1 MARQKGTRD
10 RGRFGLNR
18 SVMSMRT
25 TKIRF
30 SSTEAI
36 PNERDNHAWIIELG
50 PGNVIPAREKKHSDT
65 GSRTPSC
72 RVRGGNIAVFG
83 MASTATVTAASV
95 AEQLDKSS
103 DVLTWLNTVLN
114 VPADVVPSSDPLLV
128 AHASTLDALQTTTSI
143 AAQSTSAA
151 LEHIIDDIARA
162 APRLSYDIHFTRD
175 SALALRNVL
184 AQSLPSSQSHS
195 PTTDF
200 AESDAT
206 SKVLERLQ
214 HLDTL
219 RTRMEA
225 ARDVLREAESWG
237 ALEAEV
243 TTLLAE
249 KAYARAASRLSASAR
264 LMPVSARTAT
274 SPGISSG
281 GVHEPRRALLTSL
294 ANQLE
299 AALSPDLVRAVTAC
313 DVESCKSFYAIFVDI
328 EREGEFRNYYYGTR
342 RSSIAE
348 AWSKAVIEGEPSAEK
363 ETPQSLSAFYPSFLS
378 SFLAVLNGERTA
390 LPNIFPDPE
399 RTLSALIYTTL
410 SVLAPSPAQ
419 RLAALF
425 HNGSSATALKDVVK
439 LLQASEEF
447 ARGAQRIL
455 EKLRASAPPL
465 LVASSSASPS
475 EGKHSRRRSVRMSM
489 SWRSMSSTG
498 RLGGGGIGSTSVA
511 SDGADEGAEWDQ
523 CLFQPFLD
531 FQVDFGTLER
541 RLLDDTLGSPLPGN
555 IRDLDGD
562 RAARAMRERA
572 VDVFSAAEE
581 SIERCLVFTHGYA
594 CVSLVRTLDAFVSAF
609 VGAWTNSISNLL
621 DTDSRSGS
629 APKLAS
635 ASLEDE
641 ELADLDY
648 TSQDWAHIQKVLHL
662 LAAGR
667 AVRDRLGV
675 FETRLK
681 ASLGQLSTVFR
692 TAWGSGGSGV
702 YTPGATK
709 GEGLLLAQSSL
720 NSLELRELL
729 TRVAPASTKSAP
741 SPLLLPSAHVRTDGV
756 RTGQPTHT
764 ATPYPTLP
772 LWSAVRLQEA
782 VPGMAGLVVPTFS
795 LSPSEVAH
803 RVGDGLLNLPRLF
816 EVYAEDDALGFE
828 LGGLSGADG
837 GETVPVTGEAGE
849 QGQGYSPEAVTAAW
863 LSSLGRAT
871 VVHLTRDVLPQIKTL
886 SVAGAAQLSAD
897 LGYLETIVRALG
909 VERGDLE
916 RWKACVGMT
925 DDAGRAMLASDDGSD
940 RIAQLVA
947 KMRKWTV

>member
-1 MARQKGTRD
+1 
-10 RGRFGLNR
+10 
-18 SVMSMRT
+18 
-25 TKIRF
+25 
-30 SSTEAI
+30 
-36 PNERDNHAWIIELG
+36 
-50 PGNVIPAREKKHSDT
+50 
-65 GSRTPSC
+65 
-72 RVRGGNIAVFG
+72 
-83 MASTATVTAASV
+83 MASISTVTAASV
-95 AEQLDKSS
+95 VEQLDKSP
-103 DVLTWLNTVLN
+103 DVLTWLNIVLD
-114 VPADVVPSSDPLLV
+114 VPGDAASSDPPLV
-128 AHASTLDALQTTTSI
+128 THASTLDALQTATSI
-143 AAQSTSAA
+143 AAQSTSAT
-151 LEHIIDDIARA
+151 LEHIIDDIARV

-175 SALALRNVL
+175 GALALRNVL
-184 AQSLPSSQSHS
+184 AQSLPPSQPHSSAADS
-195 PTTDF
+195 
-200 AESDAT
+200 AEPDAT

-214 HLDTL
+214 HLHTL

-225 ARDVLREAESWG
+225 ARDVLREAESWSV
-237 ALEAEV
+237 LEAEV

-274 SPGISSG
+274 TPGVSSG

-342 RSSIAE
+342 RSSIVE
-348 AWSKAVIEGEPSAEK
+348 TWSNAVIEGESGSSEGADK

-378 SFLAVLNGERTA
+378 SFLTALNGERTA

-410 SVLAPSPAQ
+410 NVLTPPPAQ

-425 HNGSSATALKDVVK
+425 NNGSSATALKDVVK
-439 LLQASEEF
+439 LFQASEEF
-447 ARGAQRIL
+447 ARGAERIL
-455 EKLRASAPPL
+455 EKLRASAPLTTSP
-465 LVASSSASPS
+465 SSPS
-475 EGKHSRRRSVRMSM
+475 ESKNSRRRSMRMSM
-489 SWRSMSSTG
+489 SWRSMTSTG
-498 RLGGGGIGSTSVA
+498 RLGGGGTGSTSA
-511 SDGADEGAEWDQ
+511 SGTDEGAEWDQ
-523 CLFQPFLD
+523 CLFLPFLD

-555 IRDLDGD
+555 IMDLDGD

-594 CVSLVRTLDAFVSAF
+594 SVGLVRALDTFVSAF
-609 VGAWTNSISNLL
+609 VEAWTNSIS
-621 DTDSRSGS
+621 DPADADSRSVSWSGS
-629 APKLAS
+629 KSAS

-648 TSQDWAHIQKVLHL
+648 TSQDWAHIQKALHL

-667 AVRDRLGV
+667 AVKDRLGM

-692 TAWGSGGSGV
+692 AAWGSGRSGV

-709 GEGLLLAQSSL
+709 GQGLLLAQSSL

-729 TRVAPASTKSAP
+729 TRITASALS
-741 SPLLLPSAHVRTDGV
+741 LLPSAHAALTAFARANQRTLQRV
-756 RTGQPTHT
+756 LLSPLYAHL
-764 ATPYPTLP
+764 AAYPTLP
-772 LWSAVRLQEA
+772 LWSAARVQEA
-782 VPGMAGLVVPTFS
+782 VPGMAGVVVPTFS

-816 EVYAEDDALGFE
+816 EVYAEDDALRVRARRV
-828 LGGLSGADG
+828 GGTEGT
-837 GETVPVTGEAGE
+837 EMVGEADE
-849 QGQGYSPEAVTAAW
+849 QGQGQGHSPEAVTTAW
-863 LSSLGRAT
+863 LSSLGHAT

-886 SVAGAAQLSAD
+886 SAAGAAQLSAD

-909 VERGDLE
+909 AEKGDLE
-916 RWKACVGMT
+916 RWKDCVGMT
-925 DDAGRAMLASDDGSD
+925 DDAGRSMFASDDGCD
-940 RIAQLVA
+940 KIGQLVA
-947 KMRKWTV
+947 KMRRWIV

>member
-1 MARQKGTRD
+1 
-10 RGRFGLNR
+10 
-18 SVMSMRT
+18 
-25 TKIRF
+25 
-30 SSTEAI
+30 
-36 PNERDNHAWIIELG
+36 
-50 PGNVIPAREKKHSDT
+50 
-65 GSRTPSC
+65 
-72 RVRGGNIAVFG
+72 

-95 AEQLDKSS
+95 VEQLDKSS

-114 VPADVVPSSDPLLV
+114 VPGDATSSDPPLV
-128 AHASTLDALQTTTSI
+128 AHASTLDVLQTATSI
-143 AAQSTSAA
+143 AAQSTSAT
-151 LEHIIDDIARA
+151 LEHVIDDIARA
-162 APRLSYDIHFTRD
+162 APRLAYDIHFTRD
-175 SALALRNVL
+175 GALALRNVL
-184 AQSLPSSQSHS
+184 AQSLLLSQPRSSVQT
-195 PTTDF
+195 TTDS
-200 AESDAT
+200 AEPDAT

-219 RTRMEA
+219 RVRMEA
-225 ARDVLREAESWG
+225 TRDVLREAELWS
-237 ALEAEV
+237 ALETEV

-264 LMPVSARTAT
+264 LARASTT
-274 SPGISSG
+274 PGTSSG

-342 RSSIAE
+342 RSPIVE
-348 AWSKAVIEGEPSAEK
+348 AWTKGLIGGEPASSEGANK
-363 ETPQSLSAFYPSFLS
+363 ETPQSLNEFYPSFLS
-378 SFLAVLNGERTA
+378 SFLTVLNGERTA
-390 LPNIFPDPE
+390 LPHIFPDPE
-399 RTLSALIYTTL
+399 RTLAALIYTTL
-410 SVLAPSPAQ
+410 SVLSPPPAQ

-439 LLQASEEF
+439 LFQASEEF
-447 ARGAQRIL
+447 ARGAERIL
-455 EKLRASAPPL
+455 EKLRASASPL
-465 LVASSSASPS
+465 LTTSPSSSPS
-475 EGKHSRRRSVRMSM
+475 DGKFSRRRSVRMSM
-489 SWRSMSSTG
+489 SWRSMGGTG
-498 RLGGGGIGSTSVA
+498 RLGGGGIGSTSTTVG
-511 SDGADEGAEWDQ
+511 GADEGAEWDQ
-523 CLFQPFLD
+523 CLFQPFLE

-541 RLLDDTLGSPLPGN
+541 RLLNDTLGSPLPGN

-594 CVSLVRTLDAFVSAF
+594 SVGLVRALDAFVSTF
-609 VGAWTNSISNLL
+609 VETWTNSIS
-621 DTDSRSGS
+621 DFVGTESRSVIGS
-629 APKLAS
+629 GSKSAS

-648 TSQDWAHIQKVLHL
+648 TSQDWAHIQKALHL

-667 AVRDRLGV
+667 AVKDRLGM
-675 FETRLK
+675 FETRLMT
-681 ASLGQLSTVFR
+681 SLRQVSTVFR
-692 TAWGSGGSGV
+692 MAWGSGGSSV

-729 TRVAPASTKSAP
+729 TRVAPSTKPQQS
-741 SPLLLPSAHVRTDGV
+741 LLPSAHTALTAFARANQRTLQRV
-756 RTGQPTHT
+756 LLSPLYTHL
-764 ATPYPTLP
+764 ATYPTLP
-772 LWSAVRLQEA
+772 LWSAARVQEA
-782 VPGMAGLVVPTFS
+782 VPGMTGVVVPTFS
-795 LSPSEVAH
+795 LSPSDVTH

-828 LGGLSGADG
+828 LGGLAGTDGA
-837 GETVPVTGEAGE
+837 EAISRTGTGTGTREVDEGA
-849 QGQGYSPEAVTAAW
+849 QAQMHSPEAVTAAW
-863 LSSLGRAT
+863 LSSLGRTT

-909 VERGDLE
+909 GVDKGDLE

-925 DDAGRAMLASDDGSD
+925 DDEGRAMLASEDGSD
-940 RIAQLVA
+940 KIGQLVA

>member
-1 MARQKGTRD
+1 MACIP
-10 RGRFGLNR
+10 
-18 SVMSMRT
+18 
-25 TKIRF
+25 KI
-30 SSTEAI
+30 
-36 PNERDNHAWIIELG
+36 G
-50 PGNVIPAREKKHSDT
+50 V
-65 GSRTPSC
+65 
-72 RVRGGNIAVFG
+72 VG

-95 AEQLDKSS
+95 VEQLDKSS

-114 VPADVVPSSDPLLV
+114 VPGDATSTDPPLV
-128 AHASTLDALQTTTSI
+128 AHASTLDALQTATSI

-175 SALALRNVL
+175 SALALRNAL

-195 PTTDF
+195 PAQMTTDS
-200 AESDAT
+200 AEPDTT

-219 RTRMEA
+219 RTRMEST
-225 ARDVLREAESWG
+225 RDVLREAESWG

-249 KAYARAASRLSASAR
+249 KSYARAASRLSASAR

-274 SPGISSG
+274 SSGISSG

-299 AALSPDLVRAVTAC
+299 AALSPDLVRAVTDC

-342 RSSIAE
+342 RSPMVE
-348 AWSKAVIEGEPSAEK
+348 AWSNAVIEGEPSTDK

-378 SFLAVLNGERTA
+378 TLLTVLNGERTA

-399 RTLSALIYTTL
+399 RTLSSLIYTTL
-410 SVLAPSPAQ
+410 SVLTPSPAQ

-439 LLQASEEF
+439 LFQASEEF

-465 LVASSSASPS
+465 SITSSSSSPS

-498 RLGGGGIGSTSVA
+498 RLGGGGIGSTSTA

-594 CVSLVRTLDAFVSAF
+594 YVGLVRALDAFVSAF

-621 DTDSRSGS
+621 DTDSRLVSGS
-629 APKLAS
+629 VPKSAS

-667 AVRDRLGV
+667 AVKDRLGM
-675 FETRLK
+675 FEFRLK

-729 TRVAPASTKSAP
+729 TRAASASTTSTP
-741 SPLLLPSAHVRTDGV
+741 SLVLLPSAHAALTAFARTNQ
-756 RTGQPTHT
+756 RTLQRVLLSPLYAHL
-764 ATPYPTLP
+764 AAYPTLP
-772 LWSAVRLQEA
+772 LWSAVRVQEA
-782 VPGMAGLVVPTFS
+782 VPGMAGVVVPTFS

-828 LGGLSGADG
+828 LGGLAGADG
-837 GETVPVTGEAGE
+837 VETVPGEADEQG

-909 VERGDLE
+909 VEKGDLE

-925 DDAGRAMLASDDGSD
+925 DDAGRAMLASEDGSD
-940 RIAQLVA
+940 RIGQLVA

>member
-1 MARQKGTRD
+1 
-10 RGRFGLNR
+10 
-18 SVMSMRT
+18 
-25 TKIRF
+25 
-30 SSTEAI
+30 
-36 PNERDNHAWIIELG
+36 
-50 PGNVIPAREKKHSDT
+50 
-65 GSRTPSC
+65 
-72 RVRGGNIAVFG
+72 

-95 AEQLDKSS
+95 VEQLDKSP

-114 VPADVVPSSDPLLV
+114 VPGDDSSTDPPLV
-128 AHASTLDALQTTTSI
+128 QHASTLDTLQTATSI
-143 AAQSTSAA
+143 ATQSTSAT

-162 APRLSYDIHFTRD
+162 APRLAYDIHFTRD
-175 SALALRNVL
+175 GALALRNIL
-184 AQSLPSSQSHS
+184 AQSLPPQSRSSV
-195 PTTDF
+195 PTTTDS
-200 AESDAT
+200 AEPDAT

-219 RTRMEA
+219 RVRMEA
-225 ARDVLREAESWG
+225 ARDVLREAESWS
-237 ALEAEV
+237 ALETEV

-274 SPGISSG
+274 TPGTSSG

-299 AALSPDLVRAVTAC
+299 AALSPDLVRAVTAS
-313 DVESCKSFYAIFVDI
+313 DVESCKSFYAIFGDI

-342 RSSIAE
+342 RSSTVE
-348 AWSKAVIEGEPSAEK
+348 AWSKAVIEGESGSGEEPDK

-378 SFLAVLNGERTA
+378 SFLAVLNGERAA
-390 LPNIFPDPE
+390 LPTIFPDPE
-399 RTLSALIYTTL
+399 RTLVALIYTTL
-410 SVLAPSPAQ
+410 SVLTPPPAQ

-425 HNGSSATALKDVVK
+425 HNGSSATALKDIVK
-439 LLQASEEF
+439 LFQASEEF
-447 ARGAQRIL
+447 ARGAERIL

-465 LVASSSASPS
+465 LTASSSSSNEA
-475 EGKHSRRRSVRMSM
+475 KHSRRRSVRMSM

-498 RLGGGGIGSTSVA
+498 RLGGGAIGSTGA
-511 SDGADEGAEWDQ
+511 TGGGADEGAEWEQ

-541 RLLDDTLGSPLPGN
+541 RLLDETLGSPLPGN

-594 CVSLVRTLDAFVSAF
+594 SVGLVRALDAFVSAF
-609 VGAWTNSISNLL
+609 VETWTNSISNLVG
-621 DTDSRSGS
+621 TDSRSMPGS
-629 APKLAS
+629 GSKPAAS
-635 ASLEDE
+635 AALEDE

-648 TSQDWAHIQKVLHL
+648 TSQDWAHIQKALHL

-667 AVRDRLGV
+667 AVKDRLGM
-675 FETRLK
+675 FETRLM
-681 ASLGQLSTVFR
+681 ASLRQVSTVFR
-692 TAWGSGGSGV
+692 TAWGSGGGSGM

-709 GEGLLLAQSSL
+709 GQGLLLAQSSL

-729 TRVAPASTKSAP
+729 MRVVPSTKH
-741 SPLLLPSAHVRTDGV
+741 PLNLLPSAHTALTAFARAN
-756 RTGQPTHT
+756 QHT
-764 ATPYPTLP
+764 LQRVLLSPLYAHLAAYPTLP
-772 LWSAVRLQEA
+772 LWSAARAQEA
-782 VPGMAGLVVPTFS
+782 VPGMTGVIVPIFS
-795 LSPSEVAH
+795 LSPSDVAH

-828 LGGLSGADG
+828 LGGLAGTDG
-837 GETVPVTGEAGE
+837 VETVIAMGEAE
-849 QGQGYSPEAVTAAW
+849 ERGQVHSPEAVTAAW

-871 VVHLTRDVLPQIKTL
+871 VVHFTRDVLPQIKTL

-909 VERGDLE
+909 VEKGDLE
-916 RWKACVGMT
+916 RWKALVGMT
-925 DDAGRAMLASDDGSD
+925 DNEGRAALANDDGSD
-940 RIAQLVA
+940 KIGQLVA

>member
-1 MARQKGTRD
+1 MLAFTPYPTCGIARFISTISTRTLSRQD
-10 RGRFGLNR
+10 
-18 SVMSMRT
+18 
-25 TKIRF
+25 
-30 SSTEAI
+30 
-36 PNERDNHAWIIELG
+36 W
-50 PGNVIPAREKKHSDT
+50 SD
-65 GSRTPSC
+65 SWML
-72 RVRGGNIAVFG
+72 V
-83 MASTATVTAASV
+83 MASTVTAASV
-95 AEQLDKSS
+95 AEQLDKSA
-103 DVLTWLNTVLN
+103 DVLTWLNNVLN
-114 VPADVVPSSDPLLV
+114 VPDDAASSDPV
-128 AHASTLDALQTTTSI
+128 HAATLDALQTATSI
-143 AAQSTSAA
+143 TAQTTSAA

-162 APRLSYDIHFTRD
+162 TPRLAYDIHLTRD
-175 SALALRNVL
+175 GALALRNVL
-184 AQSLPSSQSHS
+184 AQSLPPPQSRITSQ
-195 PTTDF
+195 PTTDS
-200 AESDAT
+200 AEPDAT
-206 SKVLERLQ
+206 STVLERLQ

-225 ARDVLREAESWG
+225 ARDVLREAESWS

-264 LMPVSARTAT
+264 LMPVSARTVT
-274 SPGISSG
+274 TPGT

-313 DVESCKSFYAIFVDI
+313 DVESCKSFYTIFVDI

-342 RSSIAE
+342 RSSIVE
-348 AWSKAVIEGEPSAEK
+348 AWSKAFIGGEPGSSEVANK
-363 ETPQSLSAFYPSFLS
+363 LTPQPLSAFYPSFLS
-378 SFLAVLNGERTA
+378 SFLTVLNGERTA
-390 LPNIFPDPE
+390 VPNIFPDPE

-410 SVLAPSPAQ
+410 SVLAPPPVQ
-419 RLAALF
+419 CLAALS
-425 HNGSSATALKDVVK
+425 HNGNGATALKDVVR
-439 LLQASEEF
+439 LFQTSEEF
-447 ARGAQRIL
+447 ARGTQRIF

-465 LVASSSASPS
+465 LTTSTSSSLS
-475 EGKHSRRRSVRMSM
+475 EGKFSRRRSMRMSM

-498 RLGGGGIGSTSVA
+498 KLGGGGIASTSTA
-511 SDGADEGAEWDQ
+511 GSSADEGAEWDQ

-531 FQVDFGTLER
+531 FQVDFGALER

-555 IRDLDGD
+555 IKDLDGD
-562 RAARAMRERA
+562 QAARTMRERA
-572 VDVFSAAEE
+572 VDVFSTAEE
-581 SIERCLVFTHGYA
+581 SIERCLVFTYGYA
-594 CVSLVRTLDAFVSAF
+594 SVGLVHTLDAFVSAF
-609 VGAWTNSISNLL
+609 VGSWTNSISSLIDTNSQSTSSPSAKTALAAL
-621 DTDSRSGS
+621 DD
-629 APKLAS
+629 
-635 ASLEDE
+635 D

-648 TSQDWAHIQKVLHL
+648 TSQDWAHIQKALHL

-667 AVRDRLGV
+667 AVKDRLGM
-675 FETRLK
+675 FEIRLW
-681 ASLGQLSTVFR
+681 AALGQVSTAFR

-729 TRVAPASTKSAP
+729 TRVAPSTKPAP
-741 SPLLLPSAHVRTDGV
+741 SLLPSAHTALTTFARANQRTLQHV
-756 RTGQPTHT
+756 LLSPLYAHL
-764 ATPYPTLP
+764 ATYPTLSV
-772 LWSAVRLQEA
+772 WSAARVQAA
-782 VPGMAGLVVPTFS
+782 VPGMAGVVVPTFS

-828 LGGLSGADG
+828 LGELAGTDGA
-837 GETVPVTGEAGE
+837 ETATGALMGDVDE
-849 QGQGYSPEAVTAAW
+849 QGQVHSAEAVTAAW

-909 VERGDLE
+909 VEKGDLE
-916 RWKACVGMT
+916 RWKAYAGMT
-925 DDAGRAMLASDDGSD
+925 DEEGRARLAGDDGND
-940 RIAQLVA
+940 KIGQLVA

>member
-1 MARQKGTRD
+1 MA
-10 RGRFGLNR
+10 L
-18 SVMSMRT
+18 
-25 TKIRF
+25 
-30 SSTEAI
+30 A
-36 PNERDNHAWIIELG
+36 
-50 PGNVIPAREKKHSDT
+50 
-65 GSRTPSC
+65 
-72 RVRGGNIAVFG
+72 
-83 MASTATVTAASV
+83 TAASV
-95 AEQLDKSS
+95 VEQLDKSP

-114 VPADVVPSSDPLLV
+114 VPGDAMFSDPPLV
-128 AHASTLDALQTTTSI
+128 AHASTLDALQTATSM
-143 AAQSTSAA
+143 AAQSTSAT

-162 APRLSYDIHFTRD
+162 APRLAYDIHFTRD
-175 SALALRNVL
+175 GALALRNVL
-184 AQSLPSSQSHS
+184 AQSLLLSQPRS
-195 PTTDF
+195 PAQTTAGP
-200 AESDAT
+200 AEPDAT

-219 RTRMEA
+219 RVRMEA
-225 ARDVLREAESWG
+225 ARDVLREAELWS
-237 ALEAEV
+237 ALETEV

-264 LMPVSARTAT
+264 LARAAT
-274 SPGISSG
+274 TPGTSSG

-342 RSSIAE
+342 RSPIVE
-348 AWSKAVIEGEPSAEK
+348 AWNKAVIEDEPASSEGANK
-363 ETPQSLSAFYPSFLS
+363 ETPQSLNEFYPSFLS
-378 SFLAVLNGERTA
+378 SFLTVLNGERTA

-399 RTLSALIYTTL
+399 RTLAALIYTTL
-410 SVLAPSPAQ
+410 SVLTPPPAQ

-425 HNGSSATALKDVVK
+425 HNGNSATALKDVVK
-439 LLQASEEF
+439 LFQASEEF
-447 ARGAQRIL
+447 ARGAERIL

-465 LVASSSASPS
+465 LTTSPSSSSS
-475 EGKHSRRRSVRMSM
+475 DGKFSRRRSVRMSM
-489 SWRSMSSTG
+489 SWRSMGSTG
-498 RLGGGGIGSTSVA
+498 RLGGGGIGSTSTTVG
-511 SDGADEGAEWDQ
+511 GADEGAEWDQ
-523 CLFQPFLD
+523 CLFQPFLE

-541 RLLDDTLGSPLPGN
+541 RFLNDALGSPLPGN

-581 SIERCLVFTHGYA
+581 SIERCLAFTHGYA
-594 CVSLVRTLDAFVSAF
+594 SVGLVRALDAFVCTF
-609 VGAWTNSISNLL
+609 VETWTNSISDLVG
-621 DTDSRSGS
+621 TDSRSVVGS
-629 APKLAS
+629 GSKSAS

-648 TSQDWAHIQKVLHL
+648 TSQDWAHIQKALHL

-667 AVRDRLGV
+667 AVKDRLGM
-675 FETRLK
+675 FETRLMT
-681 ASLGQLSTVFR
+681 SLRQVSTAFR

-709 GEGLLLAQSSL
+709 GECLLLAQSSL

-729 TRVAPASTKSAP
+729 TRVAPSTKPPQS
-741 SPLLLPSAHVRTDGV
+741 LLPSAHTALTAFARANQRTLQRV
-756 RTGQPTHT
+756 LLSPLYTHL
-764 ATPYPTLP
+764 ATYPTLP
-772 LWSAVRLQEA
+772 LWSAARVQEA
-782 VPGMAGLVVPTFS
+782 VPGMAGVVVPTFS
-795 LSPSEVAH
+795 LSPSDVAH

-828 LGGLSGADG
+828 LGGLAEMDGA
-837 GETVPVTGEAGE
+837 ETVSRAGAGAGTGTGTREADEGA
-849 QGQGYSPEAVTAAW
+849 QARMHSPEAVTTAW
-863 LSSLGRAT
+863 LSSLGCAT

-909 VERGDLE
+909 GVDKGDLE
-916 RWKACVGMT
+916 RWKAYVGMT
-925 DDAGRAMLASDDGSD
+925 DDEGREMLASEDGSD
-940 RIAQLVA
+940 KIGQLVA
-947 KMRKWTV
+947 KMRKWIV

>member
-1 MARQKGTRD
+1 
-10 RGRFGLNR
+10 
-18 SVMSMRT
+18 
-25 TKIRF
+25 
-30 SSTEAI
+30 
-36 PNERDNHAWIIELG
+36 
-50 PGNVIPAREKKHSDT
+50 
-65 GSRTPSC
+65 
-72 RVRGGNIAVFG
+72 

-95 AEQLDKSS
+95 VEQLDKSP
-103 DVLTWLNTVLN
+103 DVLTWLNTVLSD
-114 VPADVVPSSDPLLV
+114 ATSSDPPLV
-128 AHASTLDALQTTTSI
+128 AHASTLEVLQSATSI
-143 AAQSTSAA
+143 AAQSTSAT
-151 LEHIIDDIARA
+151 LEHIIDDIART
-162 APRLSYDIHFTRD
+162 APRLAYDIHFTRD
-175 SALALRNVL
+175 GALALRNVL
-184 AQSLPSSQSHS
+184 AQSLPLPQSRTS
-195 PTTDF
+195 AQTITNS
-200 AESDAT
+200 AEPDAT

-219 RTRMEA
+219 RVRMEA
-225 ARDVLREAESWG
+225 ARDVLREAESWS
-237 ALEAEV
+237 ALETEV

-274 SPGISSG
+274 TPGTSSG
-281 GVHEPRRALLTSL
+281 GAHEPRRALLTSL

-313 DVESCKSFYAIFVDI
+313 DVESCRSFYAIFVDI

-342 RSSIAE
+342 RSTMVE
-348 AWSKAVIEGEPSAEK
+348 AWSKAVIEGEPVSSEGADK

-378 SFLAVLNGERTA
+378 SFLTVLNGERTA

-399 RTLSALIYTTL
+399 RTLAALIYTTL
-410 SVLAPSPAQ
+410 TVLTPPPAQ

-439 LLQASEEF
+439 LFQASEEF
-447 ARGAQRIL
+447 ARGAERIL
-455 EKLRASAPPL
+455 EKLRASASPL
-465 LVASSSASPS
+465 LTASSSSFPS
-475 EGKHSRRRSVRMSM
+475 DGKLSRRRSVRMSM

-498 RLGGGGIGSTSVA
+498 RLGGGGIGSTSTTGG
-511 SDGADEGAEWDQ
+511 GADEGAEWDQ

-541 RLLDDTLGSPLPGN
+541 RLLDDALGSPLPGN

-581 SIERCLVFTHGYA
+581 SIERCQVFTHGYA
-594 CVSLVRTLDAFVSAF
+594 AVGLVRALDAFVSIF
-609 VGAWTNSISNLL
+609 VETWTNSISNLVG
-621 DTDSRSGS
+621 TDSRSVAGS
-629 APKLAS
+629 GSKLAAS
-635 ASLEDE
+635 AALEDE

-648 TSQDWAHIQKVLHL
+648 TSQDWAHIQTALHL

-667 AVRDRLGV
+667 AVKDRLGM
-675 FETRLK
+675 FETRLM
-681 ASLGQLSTVFR
+681 ASLRQVSTLFR

-709 GEGLLLAQSSL
+709 GQGLLLVQSPL
-720 NSLELRELL
+720 NSFELREFL
-729 TRVAPASTKSAP
+729 TRVAPPSTKPPPNLLSSAHTALTAFARTNQRTLQRVLL
-741 SPLLLPSAHVRTDGV
+741 SPLYAHLATYPS
-756 RTGQPTHT
+756 
-764 ATPYPTLP
+764 LP
-772 LWSAVRLQEA
+772 LWSAARVQET
-782 VPGMAGLVVPTFS
+782 VPGMAGVVVPTFS

-828 LGGLSGADG
+828 LGGLAGADG
-837 GETVPVTGEAGE
+837 AAETVTGEAD
-849 QGQGYSPEAVTAAW
+849 QARSYSPEAVTAAW

-897 LGYLETIVRALG
+897 LAYLETIVRALG
-909 VERGDLE
+909 VEKGDLE
-916 RWKACVGMT
+916 RWKAYAGMT
-925 DDAGRAMLASDDGSD
+925 DDEGRAALASDDGSD
-940 RIAQLVA
+940 KIGQLVA